1 MASFI
6 LGKLFKQYLFNLLVY
21 TAFKD
26 SCNMFIQQFSAEA
39 WHQTEVECGYNVLP
53 YTFACITKCREILMP
68 SVEMYTFL
76 AILPTATQAQSI

>member
-26 SCNMFIQQFSAEA
+26 SCNMFIQQFSAEGM
-39 WHQTEVECGYNVLP
+39 T
-53 YTFACITKCREILMP
+53 
-68 SVEMYTFL
+68 SD
-76 AILPTATQAQSI
+76 